1 MPNKRRILVAVDES
15 EASRRAVAYVA
26 EMIGGKPGIH
36 VELFHLEEPPRMLEW
51 GGAEDPAVEERVEAE
66 RAAAY
71 EEMQQRRIARS
82 RARLQP
88 LESILSRHGIDVAD
102 LVVEFEEPLDRRNI
116 ADDILEAARER
127 DCGTVVVGRDSF
139 TGWQRLFRHHV
150 AEDLVDEGK
159 GLSIWVVE

>member
-1 MPNKRRILVAVDES
+1 M
-15 EASRRAVAYVA
+15 
-26 EMIGGKPGIH
+26 
-36 VELFHLEEPPRMLEW
+36 
-51 GGAEDPAVEERVEAE
+51 
-66 RAAAY
+66 
-71 EEMQQRRIARS
+71 
-82 RARLQP
+82 
-88 LESILSRHGIDVAD
+88 ESILSRHGIDVAD